1 MNCDGN
7 ISGTEKTNFHS
18 FVKTLF
24 LVSRQGKFLKNVIAK
39 IIKGHFILKTS
50 LAWDL
55 FFL

>member
-1 MNCDGN
+1 MNFDGN